1 MSRLAFRSPETSP
14 VPIDSAPVSTVHHI
28 ILEATVKPIGT
39 SSEYNKDRVAQQSSA
54 LKEMRQTGKDLFE
67 MNETRKVQSGGTVL
81 YQTTETY
88 GTAISIEKMVESMS
102 PNDLTLR
109 VNFNRPGKHSN
120 TTCMELSAHTLQRL
134 IQTKADAH
142 GHKIAELRI
151 SAEKSV
157 AVPRHGALYVAIQS
171 KGSQHYLSHID
182 YKIMSAYDDLYHE

>member
-14 VPIDSAPVSTVHHI
+14 VPIESAPLTAVHHI

-54 LKEMRQTGKDLFE
+54 LKEMRQHGKDLFE

-81 YQTTETY
+81 YQTRETY
-88 GTAISIEKMVESMS
+88 GTAISIEKMIESLS

-120 TTCMELSAHTLQRL
+120 TTCMELSAQTLQRL
-134 IQTKADAH
+134 IGTKADAH

-157 AVPRHGALYVAIQS
+157 SVPRHGALYVAVQS
-171 KGSQHYLSHID
+171 KGTQHYLSHID